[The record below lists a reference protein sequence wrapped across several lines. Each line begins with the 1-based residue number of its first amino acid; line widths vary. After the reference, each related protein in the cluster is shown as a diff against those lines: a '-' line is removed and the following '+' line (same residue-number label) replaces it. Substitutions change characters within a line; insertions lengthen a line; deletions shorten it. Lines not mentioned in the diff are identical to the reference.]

1 MHHGLAAV
9 HDDPFAVF
17 LALGAGL
24 DEAGLAHG
32 IAHAGGQGLGLTV
45 GAAGS
50 DDDALKQRR
59 EMFGVEDLD
68 VLRLDVLQSIDDGA
82 LELGDVFLGGG
93 FRLGGSG
100 HQGVFNKKMG
110 AI

>member
-1 MHHGLAAV
+1 
-9 HDDPFAVF
+9 
-17 LALGAGL
+17 
-24 DEAGLAHG
+24 
-32 IAHAGGQGLGLTV
+32 
-45 GAAGS
+45 
-50 DDDALKQRR
+50 
-59 EMFGVEDLD
+59 MFGVEDLD

-100 HQGVFNKKMG
+100 HQEVFNKKMG